1 MKLIEE
7 GPEHTFI
14 ILPFSLYHDVCR
26 PLDFFSTLSYTF
38 FETIYD
44 VAGSW
49 GEPG

>member
-14 ILPFSLYHDVCR
+14 ILPFSLYHDVY